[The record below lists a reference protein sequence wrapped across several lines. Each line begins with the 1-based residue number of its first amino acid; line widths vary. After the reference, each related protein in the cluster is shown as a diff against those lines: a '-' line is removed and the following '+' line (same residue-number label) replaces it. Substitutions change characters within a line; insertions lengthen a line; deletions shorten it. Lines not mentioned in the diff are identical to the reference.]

1 MKRERLKK
9 RGDKPLSNTE
19 KGEIC
24 AMYRQ
29 ALDKKAQIKIL
40 SELYLISRLEVCDI
54 LLNAGFNDRYIT
66 RELERK
72 KRASNGSGWS
82 DSEEERLRDLRKQKL
97 SYVECARVLG
107 RSRGAISSKIYELG
121 I

>member
-24 AMYRQ
+24 AIYRQ

-40 SELYLISRLEVCDI
+40 SELYLTDRKEVCRI
-54 LLNAGFNDRYIT
+54 LQDAGINNEYIDKVLKT
-66 RELERK
+66 RK
-72 KRASNGSGWS
+72 KATNGRGWS
-82 DSEEERLRDLRKQKL
+82 DEEIDMLRDLRRQKC
-97 SYVECARVLG
+97 SYVECALTLG